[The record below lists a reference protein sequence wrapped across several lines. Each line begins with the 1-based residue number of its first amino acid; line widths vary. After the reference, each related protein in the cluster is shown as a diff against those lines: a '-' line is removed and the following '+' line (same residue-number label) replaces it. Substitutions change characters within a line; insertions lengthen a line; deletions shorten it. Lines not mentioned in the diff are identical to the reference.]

1 MTYNPSR
8 MLKGAGLL
16 LISLALAACA
26 PKDDSKTKIVETP
39 ASDVKPR
46 QIKVRATLP
55 QYGLLASGRNVSVTL
70 EPRRKSGVTSKASGQ
85 VQQILVAEGDRVT
98 AGQVV
103 MQLDNSALQ
112 NQLSDVKLALESSRL
127 NLKKAQNSQGGNLGV
142 ARQNVD
148 SAQANTDLANRRY
161 REGKQLFA
169 AGGISSVDLQQ
180 FKVNA
185 DQATSSLQNAS
196 DQLARAGRAQGED
209 IALLKVQVQQAQ
221 NRLDNAE
228 RSLNDSSIKAPFA
241 GVISDLPVNQGEF
254 LGAGS
259 RAFVLADV
267 SSLEAKFKLPPDQA
281 DSLTLGSSSELK
293 LTYNGISFPAKLER
307 RTTIPGADRQVQLSA
322 VSSSADIPVGAT
334 ATLSYQLR
342 VAKGMIL
349 PSSAVRLVA
358 GVSTVFLTQGGKAV
372 PQVVKI
378 LGEAEGKMALE
389 GLPKY
394 VSVVYP
400 LPNEI
405 TGGEALE
412 VIK

>member
-1 MTYNPSR
+1 
-8 MLKGAGLL
+8 
-16 LISLALAACA
+16 
-26 PKDDSKTKIVETP
+26 
-39 ASDVKPR
+39 
-46 QIKVRATLP
+46 LP
-55 QYGLLASGRNVSVTL
+55 
-70 EPRRKSGVTSKASGQ
+70 
-85 VQQILVAEGDRVT
+85 I
-98 AGQVV
+98 
-103 MQLDNSALQ
+103 
-112 NQLSDVKLALESSRL
+112 
-127 NLKKAQNSQGGNLGV
+127 
-142 ARQNVD
+142 
-148 SAQANTDLANRRY
+148 
-161 REGKQLFA
+161 
-169 AGGISSVDLQQ
+169 
-180 FKVNA
+180 
-185 DQATSSLQNAS
+185 
-196 DQLARAGRAQGED
+196 
-209 IALLKVQVQQAQ
+209 
-221 NRLDNAE
+221 
-228 RSLNDSSIKAPFA
+228 
-241 GVISDLPVNQGEF
+241 NQGEF

-293 LTYNGISFPAKLER
+293 LIYKGISFPAKLER

-342 VAKGMIL
+342 IAKGMIL

-358 GVSTVFLTQGGKAV
+358 GVSTVFLVQGGKAV
-372 PQVVKI
+372 PQAVKI

-405 TGGEALE
+405 TGFERLE